1 MCWLVWLKIPVISC
15 LEQAH
20 DCKMSC
26 LQGFGAGESVTFHS
40 SGLTVKVLGMLDH
53 QLFRPPKLPVHTDI
67 LKIGTAYC
75 SVIDDE
81 N

>member
-1 MCWLVWLKIPVISC
+1 MLVGVVEDPGYFMLRAS
-15 LEQAH
+15 
-20 DCKMSC
+20 KMSC

-75 SVIDDE
+75 SVIDDV